1 MSDLVYVHD
10 KETGEVSTKPVGTV
24 DSGVED
30 WYAYEGDALR
40 PVRVKDGSNPP
51 DAELYLHD
59 EDSSVRPART
69 AV

>member
-30 WYAYEGDALR
+30 WYAYEGDAKR
-40 PVRVKDGSNPP
+40 PVRVKDGVNPP

-59 EDSSVRPART
+59 EDPSVRPVRT
-69 AV
+69 EV